1 MAPRLS
7 AFRHRAYRLYWFGLL
22 APTVGAQMLGIAI
35 NWQVYAQLKDASSTV
50 TLLGRSF
57 TFDLSALA
65 LGSLNLARVLPIFAL
80 AIVGGLL
87 ADLISRR
94 RLLVTTQSAAGL
106 LALTLAVLTFTGHA
120 GLPALF
126 LLTAAVSAVATLEL
140 PARESLVPN
149 LVPRADLLNAVSLN
163 LLLFTFG
170 AIVGPLLAGALA
182 AWATVGVI
190 YVVVAL
196 AYLPALWA
204 LGRLPNVA
212 PVTLPAGR
220 GWAAVVE
227 GFRFTRRTRLIW
239 STMILDFFATFL
251 GSARALLPIVADQT
265 LGMGAAGYGLLAS
278 AQPVGGLLAGM
289 AVSIRRDLRGQGL
302 IFLVCLGIYGAA
314 TALFGLSSVLVIAL
328 TLWALTGAADVVSSI
343 VRGTIRQAH
352 TPDELR
358 GRTVG
363 VNAIFFSGGPLL
375 GEVRAGMMAAAFGVT
390 FAIVSGGVAAALLVV
405 WGAWRAPY
413 LRRYDG
419 AEG

>member
-1 MAPRLS
+1 MAPRLT
-7 AFRHRAYRLYWFGLL
+7 AFRHRDYRLYWLGLL
-22 APTVGAQMLGIAI
+22 APTIGAQMLVIAI
-35 NWQVYAQLKDASSTV
+35 NWQVYAQLKEASSTI
-50 TLLGRSF
+50 TLLGTSF
-57 TFDLSALA
+57 TLNLSALA

-94 RLLVTTQSAAGL
+94 RLLLATQSAAAL
-106 LALTLAVLTFTGHA
+106 LAVTLAVLTFTGHA

-126 LLTAAVSAVATLEL
+126 LLTAAVSAVSSLEL

-163 LLLFTFG
+163 LLLFSFG
-170 AIVGPLLAGALA
+170 SIVGPLLAGALA
-182 AWATVGVI
+182 AWATIGLI

-204 LGRLPNVA
+204 LARLPNFT
-212 PVTLPAGR
+212 PTTPPIKT
-220 GWAAVVE
+220 GWSAVVE
-227 GFRFTRRTRLIW
+227 GFHFTRRTRLIW
-239 STMILDFFATFL
+239 STMILDFFATLL

-289 AVSIRRDLRGQGL
+289 AVSVRHGLRRQGW

-314 TALFGLSSVLVIAL
+314 TALFGLSSILVVAFA
-328 TLWALTGAADVVSSI
+328 LWALTGAADVISSI

-363 VNAIFFSGGPLL
+363 VNAIFFNGGPLL

-390 FAIVSGGVAAALLVV
+390 VAIVSGGLAATLLVV

-413 LRRYDG
+413 LRGYDG